1 MPTRRQCVAP
11 SATRITMSGVT
22 GGSTNRKSTTPNSEA
37 TTKPAIAM
45 PSQRSHRN
53 HRDDA
58 VSARRRFRTA
68 GFRRAS
74 P

>member
-1 MPTRRQCVAP
+1 MPTQRQCVAP
-11 SATRITMSGVT
+11 SASRITMSGVT
-22 GGSTNRKSTTPNSEA
+22 GGSTNRKSNTPNSEA

-45 PSQRSHRN
+45 PSQRSHRS

-68 GFRRAS
+68 GFCRAN